1 MKKSPPAPRSGVTG
15 LLFVFCLTAL
25 IVGLGF
31 DLGAGARLK
40 FWIGDQPGAAAAIGA
55 AVVLFVVVATHAARF
70 ALGRRQKLGEGSRD
84 GAHS

>member
-1 MKKSPPAPRSGVTG
+1 MKKSPAAARSGITG

-70 ALGRRQKLGEGSRD
+70 ALGRRQKADEGSSD